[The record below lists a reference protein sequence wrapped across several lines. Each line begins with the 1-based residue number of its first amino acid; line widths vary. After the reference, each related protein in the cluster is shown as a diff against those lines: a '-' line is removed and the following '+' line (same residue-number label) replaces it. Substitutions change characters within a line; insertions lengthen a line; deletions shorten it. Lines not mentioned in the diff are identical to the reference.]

1 VYFFAKGNLLVEMFG
16 KTNFKSPKEVVKL
29 GVDLTIMN
37 VLEVIVY
44 SIMHG
49 MIPDEDDEESVAGF
63 LAAQT
68 AQSFAASFPII
79 REASSVIE
87 GFSSGSALANFQ
99 DVVGKALV
107 QLGQGEVDMALFR
120 SLNKLGGLVLKYPA
134 GAMNRLITAGVEQY
148 QGEDVSPIE
157 YLLWQED

>member
-1 VYFFAKGNLLVEMFG
+1 
-16 KTNFKSPKEVVKL
+16 
-29 GVDLTIMN
+29 
-37 VLEVIVY
+37 
-44 SIMHG
+44 MHG

-107 QLGQGEVDMALFR
+107 QLGQVGWEDGGLEGADMALFR